1 MLRKEIKGLSR
12 QNSEMRRAAAATR
25 VAECRKSSYAT
36 VLLAGMPFAGMLV
49 VGIPF
54 AGIQFTDI
62 NTVTRFGSID
72 QVSHG
77 PLRESFWLQNLH
89 VSMISEQSR

>member
-1 MLRKEIKGLSR
+1 MLRKENKGLSR
-12 QNSEMRRAAAATR
+12 QNSEIRRAAAATR

-36 VLLAGMPFAGMLV
+36 ALLAGMPFAGMLV

-72 QVSHG
+72 HAPHG
-77 PLRESFWLQNLH
+77 LLREGYRLQNLH
-89 VSMISEQSR
+89 VTAW